1 MAALG
6 LNRKSLILT
15 IWMIALSMALTN
27 CSSCSSNSGGMAV
40 AVPNVV
46 GDTQAAAT
54 TAITG
59 AGLVV
64 GTVTMASSATV
75 AVGNV
80 ISQMPVAGTSVAGGS
95 AVSLTVSSGPA
106 MVNVPNVLGDT
117 QAAAT
122 SAITGAGL
130 TLGTVTMA
138 SSATVAAG
146 DVISQMPAA
155 GTSVANSSAVNLSVS
170 SGPAVNVP
178 NVVGDT
184 QAAATTVITG

>member
-6 LNRKSLILT
+6 LNRKSLFLT

-40 AVPNVV
+40 TVPNVV

-54 TAITG
+54 SAITG
-59 AGLVV
+59 ASLVV

-95 AVSLTVSSGPA
+95 AVSLTVSSG
-106 MVNVPNVLGDT
+106 
-117 QAAAT
+117 
-122 SAITGAGL
+122 
-130 TLGTVTMA
+130 A
-138 SSATVAAG
+138 SSDIV
-146 DVISQMPAA
+146 
-155 GTSVANSSAVNLSVS
+155 TSRYDNARSGVNSNETIL
-170 SGPAVNVP
+170 
-178 NVVGDT
+178 
-184 QAAATTVITG
+184 TTA